1 MNLNEYLE
9 DFDNAELDEYAW
21 TEQME
26 EAVGMYN
33 EEYRTFHDTVTAI
46 RKYKEWKHDKL
57 FEE

>member
-1 MNLNEYLE
+1 MNINEYLE
-9 DFDNAELDEYAW
+9 DYDNSELNDYEW
-21 TEQME
+21 NEQME

-33 EEYRTFHDTVTAI
+33 EEYRTDWEPAKAI